1 MGECTEMIC
10 YEIVW
15 NFMYVELCH
24 DTPGSKSSTNIEEEF
39 EDFIFM
45 ATLYEM

>member
-15 NFMYVELCH
+15 NFIN